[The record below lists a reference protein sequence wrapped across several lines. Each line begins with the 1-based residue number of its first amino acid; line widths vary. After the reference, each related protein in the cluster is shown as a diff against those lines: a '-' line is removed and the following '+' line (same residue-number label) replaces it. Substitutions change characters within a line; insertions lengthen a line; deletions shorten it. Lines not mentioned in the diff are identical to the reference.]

1 MIDTVQPSTLY
12 GMTKSWHRPSLW
24 VAVAM
29 AVLSLVPLVGLVV
42 DDRVLNG
49 EPVWLKPLKFGL
61 SLAIYSAT
69 LSWMLSLPHKGK
81 RWTSGLATTITWILF
96 ADVALVG
103 IQAARGTFSHF
114 NSSYGDPYNQVVQ
127 FMFGTSIPLMFL
139 ANVVLAVFLSVQ
151 KLGDRPT
158 TWAIRTGLYIA
169 VLGMASGYL
178 MVFQAKHKRSVVTDA
193 AGHEIKMHGGHAVGV
208 PDGGPGMPV
217 TTWSTTGGDLR
228 IPHFFGMHG
237 LQVLILLGLGLTAL
251 GLAERTRLRLVLV
264 AALGYTGV
272 FVVLTW
278 QALRGEPLVHPGPTT
293 LASLLAVLAALVL
306 GVAWAF
312 RKSGTATPTPV
323 RQPVPQR

>member
-1 MIDTVQPSTLY
+1 
-12 GMTKSWHRPSLW
+12 MTKSWHRPSLW

-29 AVLSLVPLVGLVV
+29 AVLTLIPLAGLVF

-49 EPVWLKPLKFGL
+49 EPLWLKPFKFGL
-61 SLAIYSAT
+61 SLTIYAAT

-81 RWTSGLATTITWILF
+81 RWTSGLATFITVILF

-114 NSSYGDPYNQVVQ
+114 NSVKGDPVNQVVQ

-139 ANVVLAVFLSVQ
+139 ANIVLAIFLSVQ

-158 TWAIRTGLYIA
+158 TWAIRSGLYLAI
-169 VLGMASGYL
+169 LGMASGYL
-178 MVFQAKHKRSVVTDA
+178 MVFQGKSKRSVVTDA
-193 AGHEIKMHGGHAVGV
+193 TGHDIKLHGGHAVGV

-237 LQVLILLGLGLTAL
+237 LQVLILLGLGLAAL
-251 GLAERTRLRLVLV
+251 GLAERTRLRLVVV
-264 AALGYTGV
+264 AALGYAGV
-272 FVVLTW
+272 FGALTW

-293 LASLLAVLAALVL
+293 LASLLAVLAAVVL

-312 RKSGTATPTPV
+312 RKTGTAAPAPV